1 MPQSGISQMEYS
13 TECATIRVSNKQSVT
28 VTLERSLL
36 SRAREAG
43 VNMSATL
50 AAALDTELKKNA
62 AMRWLEDN
70 AESVAVLN
78 RIGEETGCFSDEY
91 RSF

>member
-1 MPQSGISQMEYS
+1 MR
-13 TECATIRVSNKQSVT
+13 TKRNTQSVT

-50 AAALDTELKKNA
+50 AAALDAELKKNA
-62 AMRWLEDN
+62 AERWRKEN
-70 AESVAVLN
+70 AESIAVLN
-78 RIGEETGCFSDEY
+78 NIGEETGCFSDEY

>member
-1 MPQSGISQMEYS
+1 MDMS
-13 TECATIRVSNKQSVT
+13 TKRNTQSVT
-28 VTLERSLL
+28 VTLERGLL

-50 AAALDTELKKNA
+50 AAALDVELKKHEA
-62 AMRWLEDN
+62 ARWREDN
-70 AESVAVLN
+70 AEAIATMNS
-78 RIGEETGCFSDEY
+78 IGEETGCFSEEY

>member
-1 MPQSGISQMEYS
+1 MSIK
-13 TECATIRVSNKQSVT
+13 RNKQSVT

-50 AAALDTELKKNA
+50 AAALDTELKKKA

>member
-1 MPQSGISQMEYS
+1 MK
-13 TECATIRVSNKQSVT
+13 TKRNTQSVT

-50 AAALDTELKKNA
+50 AAALDSELKKNA
-62 AMRWLEDN
+62 AERWREEN
-70 AESVAVLN
+70 AESIAMLN
-78 RIGEETGCFSDEY
+78 NIGEETGCFSDEY

>member
-1 MPQSGISQMEYS
+1 MS
-13 TECATIRVSNKQSVT
+13 TKRNTQSVT

-36 SRAREAG
+36 LRAREAG

-50 AAALDTELKKNA
+50 ATALDAELKKNA
-62 AMRWLEDN
+62 AMRWREEN
-70 AESVAVLN
+70 ADSVAALN

>member
-1 MPQSGISQMEYS
+1 MS
-13 TECATIRVSNKQSVT
+13 TKRNTQNIT
-28 VTLERSLL
+28 VTLERGLL

-50 AAALDTELKKNA
+50 AAALDVELKKNA
-62 AMRWLEDN
+62 AARWREDN
-70 AESVAVLN
+70 AESIAALN
-78 RIGEETGCFSDEY
+78 SIGEETGCFSDDY